1 MEEKKMV
8 GIQISKE
15 LNDKVYEAIESAKST
30 GKLKKGVNEVTKAIE
45 KEKAKLVAIAK
56 DVTPPEIVM
65 HLPLLAEERNIIA
78 VEVSSREELGASAGI
93 EVPTVAVAI
102 TEAGDAKALIEEIIA
117 EIKRSK

>member
-1 MEEKKMV
+1 MV

-45 KEKAKLVAIAK
+45 KDKARLVAIAK

-65 HLPLLAEERNIIA
+65 HLPLLAEERNIVA

-102 TEAGDAKALIEEIIA
+102 TEPGDAKALIEEIIE
-117 EIKRSK
+117 EIKKSK